1 MRYSENC
8 DTGTPVSPRKKME
21 FGAILAARY
30 GRSFPIAGVPNAR
43 RVTVRGVPCFA
54 KLIVH
59 RSHLGVHMPDGISA
73 RAGFKME
80 REAYARLG
88 ARWPVT
94 LVDSFK
100 AAHGATSGYVIVTTD
115 FRARPWSAYVASP
128 TNDAAVVRQILRQ
141 VRAVHRAGLVHWD
154 LFPKNVLFRP
164 PCSVAVIDFEKSEV
178 STNREAQDGE
188 YTALVVYFAA
198 NEVTRGLALGLLRAL
213 EPRAAHLALDR
224 LLSPLSTRS

>member
-1 MRYSENC
+1 M
-8 DTGTPVSPRKKME
+8 D
-21 FGAILAARY
+21 FDAILAARY
-30 GRSFPIAGVPNAR
+30 GRSFAIDGVQNAR
-43 RVTVRGVPCFA
+43 RVTVRGVACVA

-59 RSHLGVHMPDGISA
+59 RSHLGVHMPGGISA
-73 RAGFKME
+73 RAGFQME

-115 FRARPWSAYVASP
+115 FHARPWSAYVASP
-128 TNDAAVVRQILRQ
+128 TNDAAVVRQIVRQ

-164 PCSVAVIDFEKSEV
+164 PCSVAVIDFEKSEF
-178 STNREAQDGE
+178 STSRDDQDGE
-188 YTALVVYFAA
+188 CAALVVHFAA
-198 NEVTRGLALGLLRAL
+198 SDATRGVALGLLRSL
-213 EPRAAHLALDR
+213 EPRAARLALDR
-224 LLSPLSTRS
+224 LLANEKRARVPLSEPPATKRKALLRIT